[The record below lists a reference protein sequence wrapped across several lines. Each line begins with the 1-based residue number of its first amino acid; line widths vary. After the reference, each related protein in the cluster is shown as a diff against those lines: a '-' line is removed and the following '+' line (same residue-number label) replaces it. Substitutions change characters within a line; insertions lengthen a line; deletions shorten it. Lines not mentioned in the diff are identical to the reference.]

1 MKADTDLPERD
12 SRMHV
17 YLRDEP
23 IELRMREVEAEG
35 IVPDG
40 SDLLPMAF
48 FVRDNEQPS
57 FRALLPPDTVEV
69 LRDALEEPVVLGV
82 LAEEPEDPGSEI
94 HAMVGLAIPVGP
106 EEVGETAEE
115 PEADSEPW
123 RASVG
128 DPDGW
133 RGADPLEADA
143 EEEPEART
151 ALLAFAPLVR
161 LQRKFP
167 YDFGEELADLLEAA
181 LSGATRSAMDARIDR
196 MLEDL

>member
-1 MKADTDLPERD
+1 
-12 SRMHV
+12 MHV

-23 IELRMREVEAEG
+23 VNLRMQEVESEG
-35 IVPDG
+35 LVPDG

-48 FVRDNEQPS
+48 YVRGNDQPS

-69 LRDALEEPVVLGV
+69 LRDALDEPVVLGV
-82 LAEEPEDPGSEI
+82 LAEEPEDPASEI
-94 HAMVGLAIPVGP
+94 HAMVGLAIPVGGDDG
-106 EEVGETAEE
+106 EEGTEEAE
-115 PEADSEPW
+115 PESEPW

-128 DPDGW
+128 DSEAW
-133 RGADPLEADA
+133 RGADPLEGQE

-151 ALLAFAPLVR
+151 ALLAFAPLIR

-181 LSGATRSAMDARIDR
+181 LSGATRSAMEARVDR
-196 MLEDL
+196 MLDDL